1 MPLKTPTITISAHGL
16 TRRFGAHTAVE
27 RLDLE
32 LRRGEVLG
40 LLGPNGAGKTTTMQ
54 MLTGNLA
61 PSEGTISVCG
71 IDLFEQPTAAK
82 AKIGYLP
89 ETPPLYRELTI
100 DEYLLLAA
108 KLHRI
113 PRAGRATALSTAKQ
127 RCGLS
132 DVGKKLIGTLS
143 KGYQQ
148 RVGIAQ
154 AIVHEPDVVIMD
166 EPTVG
171 LDPHQ
176 IRDIRALI
184 RELGGGHSVILSTHI
199 LPEVEAVCDR
209 VQIMHHGHLVYGDT
223 IAALREFHSGH
234 TVLLGLRRPPPL
246 DALRQINGIAGV
258 ERLDDTLFR
267 IQFSANADPAERL
280 VARSVADNWGLYQLA
295 PAQTSLEDVFVN
307 LTRREEVA

>member
-1 MPLKTPTITISAHGL
+1 
-16 TRRFGAHTAVE
+16 
-27 RLDLE
+27 
-32 LRRGEVLG
+32 
-40 LLGPNGAGKTTTMQ
+40 
-54 MLTGNLA
+54 
-61 PSEGTISVCG
+61 
-71 IDLFEQPTAAK
+71 
-82 AKIGYLP
+82 
-89 ETPPLYRELTI
+89 
-100 DEYLLLAA
+100 
-108 KLHRI
+108 
-113 PRAGRATALSTAKQ
+113 
-127 RCGLS
+127 
-132 DVGKKLIGTLS
+132 
-143 KGYQQ
+143 
-148 RVGIAQ
+148 
-154 AIVHEPDVVIMD
+154 VIMD

-246 DALRQINGIAGV
+246 DALRQITGIAGV